1 MAMQEADRARKKA
14 VRRAKGPTQPAADVA
29 KPAAM
34 RLPVIGFRMDE
45 RVRLVDGTFPLQS
58 EPRGEV
64 RVPLR
69 GRDV

>member
-1 MAMQEADRARKKA
+1 
-14 VRRAKGPTQPAADVA
+14 
-29 KPAAM
+29 M

-45 RVRLVDGTFPLQS
+45 RVRLVDGTFPFQS